1 MTSFTCIHTNGVYQQ
16 YKGNI
21 CNRAF
26 KCGSELPE
34 YVALIL
40 RNGGS
45 QSPDRWLRELRNN
58 QQIEIKLD
66 ESCKEPKI
74 IIHTDKMTEEV
85 SQIVKLLSEEK
96 PEVFAA
102 IHENGEIILLEQTE
116 IIRIYAEN
124 DRVYAKTKDG
134 SYRLKARLY
143 ELEERLN
150 KKMFI
155 RISNSEIINLKE
167 VKKFDLSFSGTICVS
182 MSDKTATYVSR
193 RYVRK
198 IKQVL
203 GL

>member
-1 MTSFTCIHTNGVYQQ
+1 M
-16 YKGNI
+16 
-21 CNRAF
+21 
-26 KCGSELPE
+26 
-34 YVALIL
+34 
-40 RNGGS
+40 
-45 QSPDRWLRELRNN
+45 
-58 QQIEIKLD
+58 QIEIKLD

-150 KKMFI
+150 KKTVYPHLQFG
-155 RISNSEIINLKE
+155 
-167 VKKFDLSFSGTICVS
+167 DH
-182 MSDKTATYVSR
+182 
-193 RYVRK
+193 
-198 IKQVL
+198 
-203 GL
+203 

>member
-1 MTSFTCIHTNGVYQQ
+1 M
-16 YKGNI
+16 
-21 CNRAF
+21 
-26 KCGSELPE
+26 
-34 YVALIL
+34 
-40 RNGGS
+40 
-45 QSPDRWLRELRNN
+45 
-58 QQIEIKLD
+58 QIEIKLD

-74 IIHTDKMTEEV
+74 IIHTDRMTEEV

-155 RISNSEIINLKE
+155 RISNSEIIRLKFFRDDLCFDVRQNSNVCFKALRQKNQTGIGIIE
-167 VKKFDLSFSGTICVS
+167 MVVCVKNIFFTHRNGGYHEKKNFMQSAYRCADRSGNQYCNHNFLFTHI
-182 MSDKTATYVSR
+182 R
-193 RYVRK
+193 
-198 IKQVL
+198 
-203 GL
+203 

>member
-1 MTSFTCIHTNGVYQQ
+1 M
-16 YKGNI
+16 
-21 CNRAF
+21 
-26 KCGSELPE
+26 
-34 YVALIL
+34 
-40 RNGGS
+40 
-45 QSPDRWLRELRNN
+45 
-58 QQIEIKLD
+58 QIEIKLD

-143 ELEERLN
+143 ELETEQ
-150 KKMFI
+150 KMFI

>member
-1 MTSFTCIHTNGVYQQ
+1 M
-16 YKGNI
+16 
-21 CNRAF
+21 
-26 KCGSELPE
+26 
-34 YVALIL
+34 
-40 RNGGS
+40 
-45 QSPDRWLRELRNN
+45 
-58 QQIEIKLD
+58 QIEIKLD

-96 PEVFAA
+96 PEVLAA
-102 IHENGEIILLEQTE
+102 VQNGEIVLLEQTE

>member
-1 MTSFTCIHTNGVYQQ
+1 M
-16 YKGNI
+16 
-21 CNRAF
+21 
-26 KCGSELPE
+26 
-34 YVALIL
+34 
-40 RNGGS
+40 
-45 QSPDRWLRELRNN
+45 
-58 QQIEIKLD
+58 QIEIKLD

-134 SYRLKARLY
+134 RLY

>member
-1 MTSFTCIHTNGVYQQ
+1 M
-16 YKGNI
+16 
-21 CNRAF
+21 
-26 KCGSELPE
+26 
-34 YVALIL
+34 
-40 RNGGS
+40 
-45 QSPDRWLRELRNN
+45 
-58 QQIEIKLD
+58 QIEIKLD

-74 IIHTDKMTEEV
+74 IIHTDRMTEEV
-85 SQIVKLLSEEK
+85 SQIVKLLSEEQ

-102 IHENGEIILLEQTE
+102 VHENGEIVLLEQTE

-124 DRVYAKTKDG
+124 DRVYAQTKDD

-182 MSDKTATYVSR
+182 MSDKTVTYVSR

-203 GL
+203 GLQKGKLS

>member
-1 MTSFTCIHTNGVYQQ
+1 M
-16 YKGNI
+16 
-21 CNRAF
+21 
-26 KCGSELPE
+26 
-34 YVALIL
+34 
-40 RNGGS
+40 
-45 QSPDRWLRELRNN
+45 
-58 QQIEIKLD
+58 QIEIKLD

-167 VKKFDLSFSGTICVS
+167 VKKFDLSFPGRSVFRCQTKQQRMFQGVTS
-182 MSDKTATYVSR
+182 EKSN
-193 RYVRK
+193 RYWDYRNGGVCEKYIFHTQEWR
-198 IKQVL
+198 L
-203 GL
+203 S